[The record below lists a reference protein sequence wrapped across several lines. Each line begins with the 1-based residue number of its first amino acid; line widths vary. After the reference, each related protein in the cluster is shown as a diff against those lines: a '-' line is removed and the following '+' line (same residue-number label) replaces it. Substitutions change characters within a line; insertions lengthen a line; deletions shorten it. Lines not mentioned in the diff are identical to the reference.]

1 MQNKYHEVNVLIV
14 AGSILALVL
23 VGFIVTILFMYKK
36 KQFIHEQELLQTRL
50 EIQENIFKEISEEL
64 HDNIGQILTV
74 LKLTLSSLSV
84 SANGDDLTSIQE
96 SKEMVGTI
104 IKSISDL
111 SKSLSPGR
119 ISKIGIV
126 EALRFELEKIEKTK
140 FFKTSLSISDFKFN
154 LSAGKEIFL
163 FRIIQEILTNIIKHS
178 KANKIHADISGND
191 QSIHLTFSDDGVGF
205 NLAEVLNSVSSQK
218 GIGLINMMNRARLIG
233 GKIKIFSEKGEGT
246 TIKIELPVI

>member
-1 MQNKYHEVNVLIV
+1 MQNKYQEVNVLIV

-23 VGFIVTILFMYKK
+23 VGFIVTILFMYRK

-84 SANGDDLTSIQE
+84 SANGNDLTSIQE

-104 IKSISDL
+104 MQSISDL

-119 ISKIGIV
+119 ISKIGIA

-154 LSAGKEIFL
+154 LSAEKEIFL

-178 KANKIHADISGND
+178 KAKTIHADISGND
-191 QSIHLTFSDDGVGF
+191 QSIYLTFSDDGVGF
-205 NLAEVLNSVSSQK
+205 NVAEVLNSVSSQK
-218 GIGLINMMNRARLIG
+218 GIGLINMMNRASLIG
-233 GKIKIFSEKGEGT
+233 GKIKILSEKGEGT
-246 TIKIELPVI
+246 TIKIELRVI